1 MRIIKSR
8 SPQDIDLVNALNA
21 IRRCQK
27 SNGDFSTLQG
37 DHHAG
42 YHLER
47 QNAGKQTFGGLGRS
61 VSGWN

>member
-1 MRIIKSR
+1 
-8 SPQDIDLVNALNA
+8 LVNALNA